1 MVSCLVKN
9 AKNDVCFFF
18 QQEGVEDRQKS
29 GKNGP
34 LSDFY
39 LIVIMFLEVNNRH
52 VSEGKCTYFMAGEK
66 RKFVIHEIYEKYISL
81 ELLYR
86 RKQSVKNVPVKNVP

>member
-1 MVSCLVKN
+1 MSV
-9 AKNDVCFFF
+9 FFPTRR
-18 QQEGVEDRQKS
+18 GRDGQKL
-29 GKNGP
+29 GKNRP

-39 LIVIMFLEVNNRH
+39 LMVIMFLEVNNRH
-52 VSEGKCTYFMAGEK
+52 VSESKCTYFMAGEK

-86 RKQSVKNVPVKNVP
+86 LKQSVKNVP